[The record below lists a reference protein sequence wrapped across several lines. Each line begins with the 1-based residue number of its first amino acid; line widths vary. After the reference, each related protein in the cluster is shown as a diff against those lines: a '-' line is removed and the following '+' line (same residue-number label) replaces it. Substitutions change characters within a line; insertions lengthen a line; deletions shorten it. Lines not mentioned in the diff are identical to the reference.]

1 MSRNRGLA
9 IYIGAGSL
17 YLILLPLTLMGIW
30 CTWIFNT
37 AIRRS
42 IASSND
48 LSARA
53 VSSRLEEFL
62 GRQGQVLDRIESMLL
77 RTDLYPRSKMNDYI
91 STSLTIY
98 PFLDW
103 IEILDPEGR
112 IAWMAPFDEAL
123 IGVSRVGEAVYESVK
138 VSKGIAWSPSYISLK
153 HNAPAVTFGRRVG
166 DHVVLCDLDLASI
179 LRFSTPAEPGAGFE
193 ISVTDANGVLLYNP
207 AVSKIQR
214 REQQSGF
221 ADIRRQAERGG
232 SFEVEIEGRGLLVSV
247 SRVLDPALFVIISY
261 RASRVAETLRGYS
274 LGFSAI
280 PILSAAIGFMISRY
294 RARKI
299 ERALAQLAIRAVRI
313 SGGQYDE
320 LVEFGEGFVEFQRV
334 GEKFNGLSRNAEMP
348 CSSSGRSQP
357 TMTRPGW

>member
-1 MSRNRGLA
+1 MAVGFFEPLMARMPMAVAGMSWMEAVFVARKVHIALLAVPAQAHDIYSGLH
-9 IYIGAGSL
+9 GKG
-17 YLILLPLTLMGIW
+17 
-30 CTWIFNT
+30 
-37 AIRRS
+37 
-42 IASSND
+42 
-48 LSARA
+48 
-53 VSSRLEEFL
+53 
-62 GRQGQVLDRIESMLL
+62 GQLCCGG
-77 RTDLYPRSKMNDYI
+77 TDCAA
-91 STSLTIY
+91 TIY
-98 PFLDW
+98 
-103 IEILDPEGR
+103 R
-112 IAWMAPFDEAL
+112 
-123 IGVSRVGEAVYESVK
+123 
-138 VSKGIAWSPSYISLK
+138 
-153 HNAPAVTFGRRVG
+153 
-166 DHVVLCDLDLASI
+166 
-179 LRFSTPAEPGAGFE
+179 
-193 ISVTDANGVLLYNP
+193 
-207 AVSKIQR
+207 
-214 REQQSGF
+214 
-221 ADIRRQAERGG
+221 ERGG

-280 PILSAAIGFMISRY
+280 PILSAAIGVMISRY